1 MQGVLRVRV
10 VEAKQLMK
18 MDRVLGIGKSDPYA
32 IVTVGSQEFRTKTI
46 YNTVNPKWD
55 FYCEVS
61 KCMLKHFSLNTP
73 RESKKDERRSVMI
86 LYKKEESH
94 PGKILCVYCI

>member
-1 MQGVLRVRV
+1 METANNNLSVVAVQGVLRVRV
-10 VEAKQLMK
+10 IEAKQLMK

-32 IVTVGSQEFRTKTI
+32 IITVGSQEFRTKTI

-61 KCMLKHFSLNTP
+61 SQSLK
-73 RESKKDERRSVMI
+73 
-86 LYKKEESH
+86 
-94 PGKILCVYCI
+94 LCTQSWGGDVKLVQQT

>member
-1 MQGVLRVRV
+1 VLRVRV
-10 VEAKQLMK
+10 IEAKQLMK

-32 IVTVGSQEFRTKTI
+32 IITVGSQEFRTKTI

-61 KCMLKHFSLNTP
+61 GISKLCTQSEGCVTRIRQTSLKKQKMRNSSLLDP
-73 RESKKDERRSVMI
+73 
-86 LYKKEESH
+86 
-94 PGKILCVYCI
+94 

>member
-1 MQGVLRVRV
+1 
-10 VEAKQLMK
+10 MK

-32 IVTVGSQEFRTKTI
+32 IITVGSQEFRTKTI

-61 KCMLKHFSLNTP
+61 SKVVHAIEGGMLNYGPTDMKLK
-73 RESKKDERRSVMI
+73 RK
-86 LYKKEESH
+86 KKEKSSPLDH
-94 PGKILCVYCI
+94 

>member
-1 MQGVLRVRV
+1 
-10 VEAKQLMK
+10 MK

-32 IVTVGSQEFRTKTI
+32 IITVGSQEFRTKTI

-61 KCMLKHFSLNTP
+61 SKVVHAIGGMLNWSN
-73 RESKKDERRSVMI
+73 RKKN
-86 LYKKEESH
+86 
-94 PGKILCVYCI
+94 